1 MHNKAFVWYN
11 PAFFE
16 VFLKENVHLFR
27 DLSAFLLTLVLL
39 CYMMFDRWDFA
50 KKEKRVYYDNLSESE
65 PTFYE
70 KCGVFIRALLTHLTH
85 ALARGY

>member
-1 MHNKAFVWYN
+1 MYNKAFVWYN

-16 VFLKENVHLFR
+16 VFFKENVYLFR

-50 KKEKRVYYDNLSESE
+50 KKEKRVYYDNLSEFEQLFSE
-65 PTFYE
+65 E
-70 KCGVFIRALLTHLTH
+70 CGVLSGTILPEIQV
-85 ALARGY
+85 ALA